1 MSRRCSLRPTRGSE
15 TLPSC
20 AHSQRSSLVRSCSAD
35 TDSVCPDSSS
45 RRFFRAEDDPKIPVD
60 ELFAVARLAHKYEVD
75 DLLRQTISCFRTYYT
90 TSFDVWN
97 TKGQSGD
104 VPFEVS
110 QEESPFYAIGVINLA
125 RLTNNPS
132 MLPLAFYDCS
142 SLGGKVV
149 NGWRCPDGTVEHL
162 SSEDLKRCFDGCI
175 ALVNR
180 ATRRHSKFLDS
191 TYCMSLKQVSSCK
204 SALLAMKQ
212 KLDGRVVFA
221 RGEDAL
227 HSFMQLA
234 SLKPHLSGIC
244 ESCSRALFNADLAAR
259 RTIWA
264 EIPSLFALTVD
275 GWETATR

>member
-1 MSRRCSLRPTRGSE
+1 MLRIRR
-15 TLPSC
+15 
-20 AHSQRSSLVRSCSAD
+20 
-35 TDSVCPDSSS
+35 SVCPDRSS
-45 RRFFRAEDDPKIPVD
+45 RRFFRVEDDPKIPVD

-75 DLLRQTISCFRTYYT
+75 DLLRQTISCFKTYYT

-97 TKGQSGD
+97 TKGQFGD

-110 QEESPFYAIGVINLA
+110 HEESPLIYGIGVINLA

-149 NGWRCPDGTVEHL
+149 NGWKCPDGTVEDL

-180 ATRRHSKFLDS
+180 ATRRYSKFLDS
-191 TYCMSLKQVSSCK
+191 TYCIMSLKQVSSCK

-212 KLDGRVVFA
+212 KLD
-221 RGEDAL
+221 
-227 HSFMQLA
+227 
-234 SLKPHLSGIC
+234 
-244 ESCSRALFNADLAAR
+244 
-259 RTIWA
+259 
-264 EIPSLFALTVD
+264 
-275 GWETATR
+275 